1 MARGDKLIQLKDG
14 RLYDRIERR
23 TNESG
28 AGSMAEVI
36 RRSLEV
42 ALLLDEI
49 NYPADHETIEH
60 QNQRAK
66 RLRRLL
72 APAIEELAS
81 LGQLPTGILTS
92 LGTTMPGGAAS
103 TALSSAVDLDEPED
117 VEDDDG
123 LSRSI

>member
-1 MARGDKLIQLKDG
+1 MARGDKLIQFKDG

-23 TNESG
+23 MKESG
-28 AGSMAEVI
+28 AGSMVEVI

-42 ALLLDEI
+42 ALLIDEI
-49 NYPADHETIEH
+49 NYPADQETIEH

-81 LGQLPTGILTS
+81 LDQLPTGMLAS
-92 LGTTMPGGAAS
+92 LGTAIPGGGTAS
-103 TALSSAVDLDEPED
+103 TAISSAADLDEPED
-117 VEDDDG
+117 DDG
-123 LSRSI
+123 LSQPI